1 MRPMLAEDFVE
12 GKLRFPLGAQPK
24 IDGVRGLN
32 MNGVLTGR
40 SLKVHKNRY
49 TTHFYS
55 HDCVIGMDGELAA
68 NSETH
73 PDLCRITSSAVGT
86 ISGEPFTLWWL
97 FDYVTFETKGVT
109 YEMRYDELVKRVAA
123 IQYENFDV
131 WQHLRVVPMVICHD
145 QAELDYWEEKWLAEG
160 YEGVII
166 RDLLAHHKQGRST
179 VREMGL
185 LRIKRFIESECLV
198 TGITEGKANENE
210 AQTNELGKTFR
221 SSHQENKVPNGMVG
235 HFTGKACQTVKD
247 PSSGKI
253 VINEG
258 DDIIVS
264 PGKMPH
270 DKRKFYFENPGL
282 IVGQVIKF
290 KFFPKGIKDKPRF
303 PTYVSLKIESDI

>member
-32 MNGVLTGR
+32 MLGSLTGR
-40 SLKVHKNRY
+40 SLKSHKNKF
-49 TTHFYS
+49 TSAFYS
-55 HDCVIGMDGELAA
+55 RSTLLGLDGELAA

-86 ISGEPFTLWWL
+86 IAGEPYTLWWL
-97 FDYVTFETKGVT
+97 FDYVTFETKSLP
-109 YEMRYDELVKRVAA
+109 YKQRYQKLIERVNALMT
-123 IQYENFDV
+123 EDNEV
-131 WQHLRVVPMVICHD
+131 WHHLRVVPMVICHS
-145 QAELDYWEEKWLAEG
+145 QEELDACEEKWLAEG

-166 RDLLAHHKQGRST
+166 RDLTAKHKQGRST
-179 VREMGL
+179 VIEMGL

-198 TGITEGKANENE
+198 TGITEGNANENE
-210 AQTNELGKTFR
+210 AQTNELGRTFR
-221 SSHQENKVPNGMVG
+221 SSHQENKVPNGMIG
-235 HFTGKACQTVKD
+235 HFTGKALQTVKD

-270 DKRKFYFENPGL
+270 DKRKFCFENPNL
-282 IVGQVIKF
+282 VLQKVIKF

-303 PTYVSLKIESDI
+303 PTYVSFKIESDI